1 MKNNYDVRLNIDLII
16 GIQSDSQEEAY
27 HDVEDLNTRELL
39 TIALEQLPFIDIDS
53 TSINLCGHDFLILWR
68 FYNERKFFKER

>member
-1 MKNNYDVRLNIDLII
+1 MSIMENSYDVRLNIDLII

-53 TSINLCGHDFLILWR
+53 TSIN
-68 FYNERKFFKER
+68 

>member
-1 MKNNYDVRLNIDLII
+1 MKNSYDVRLNIDLII

-39 TIALEQLPFIDIDS
+39 TIALEQLPFIDIYS
-53 TSINLCGHDFLILWR
+53 TSIN
-68 FYNERKFFKER
+68 

>member
-1 MKNNYDVRLNIDLII
+1 MKNSYDVRLNIDLII

-27 HDVEDLNTRELL
+27 RDVENLNTGELL

-53 TSINLCGHDFLILWR
+53 TSIN
-68 FYNERKFFKER
+68 